1 MLILYGNI
9 FKVTRNRMPA
19 DVRFRPGSIL
29 DRVPG
34 PLLKKDV
41 RVTVSTPLRAQSIEP
56 TVETNVGAR
65 LSRTNSEDA
74 SSASADGRSDG
85 DAAASRRASEYLE
98 MASFEPAERSREP
111 SRSDLR
117 RLHAPPEPAPR
128 RISTNSRGPSAD
140 RRRTLAA
147 AAGDGASTAEERR
160 RAGVSAGDRAV
171 VACGGAATAERRS
184 IPAAAAA
191 GDGVTT
197 ANRRQAV
204 HDSRAAA
211 GDGAARRENKAAKT
225 LAIVV
230 GGFVCC
236 WLPFFVLYVVEPFC
250 GACHVSEALR
260 SALTWLGY
268 ANSLVNPFIYA
279 TYNRHFRHSF
289 WLLTVGSLKCGLL
302 KVAGQDQGCGTS
314 S

>member
-41 RVTVSTPLRAQSIEP
+41 RVTVSTPLRAQSMEP

-65 LSRTNSEDA
+65 LSRANSEDA
-74 SSASADGRSDG
+74 SSVSAEGRSDG

-98 MASFEPAERSREP
+98 MASFEPAEPSRGP

-140 RRRTLAA
+140 RRRTMAA
-147 AAGDGASTAEERR
+147 AA
-160 RAGVSAGDRAV
+160 
-171 VACGGAATAERRS
+171 
-184 IPAAAAA
+184 
-191 GDGVTT
+191 
-197 ANRRQAV
+197 
-204 HDSRAAA
+204 AAA

-250 GACHVSEALR
+250 AACHVSEALR